1 MRAKRSHVLITES
14 KKSEQPDSN
23 HDKLFIDVSKQSD
36 ELFQYQGNTSSD
48 DQ

>member
-23 HDKLFIDVSKQSD
+23 HDKLFIDVSKPVSYTH
-36 ELFQYQGNTSSD
+36 LTLPTT
-48 DQ
+48 